1 MKIKT
6 LLLLAVTST
15 TVLCANEKLSESSS
29 NNPVEQEVAVVPQ
42 LINNNA
48 LAGDITLQ
56 SENVD
61 QLFDF
66 AGDNTLV
73 IETSDAKNIGYI
85 KEGDWVKYSNVDLTG
100 IVSFSVNLAS
110 NKVGDRTITM
120 HLDNGAGA
128 PGTAIGIVF
137 QSGKTGG
144 WQTYVDSDVAT
155 FSQSVTGV
163 QNVYFVFGAGNIN
176 VDFFTLN
183 YDASSLS
190 VSDNFKDKINYYPNP
205 VSEALTIA
213 IPAGEY
219 SQFTIIDVTGKVIKK
234 ETIQSDL
241 REVKLNVSDLSNGMY
256 LIKLK
261 GIKNRTFKFMK
272 E

>member
-15 TVLCANEKLSESSS
+15 TVLFANEKLNELSS
-29 NNPVEQEVAVVPQ
+29 NIPVEQGSGIVYEAFT
-42 LINNNA
+42 NNP

-66 AGDNTLV
+66 SGDNSLTL
-73 IETSDAKNIGYI
+73 EDNEAKNIGYI

-110 NKVGDRTITM
+110 NKEGDRTITM

-144 WQTYVDSDVAT
+144 WQTYIDSDVAT

-190 VSDNFKDKINYYPNP
+190 VSDNIKDKINYYPNP

-213 IPAGEY
+213 ISAGDY
-219 SQFTIIDVTGKVIKK
+219 NQYTILDVSGKVIKE
-234 ETIQSDL
+234 ETIQNGL
-241 REVKLNVSDLSNGMY
+241 REVKLNVSDLSKGMY
-256 LIKLK
+256 LINLK
-261 GIKNRTFKFMK
+261 GIKNSTFKFIK

>member
-15 TVLCANEKLSESSS
+15 TVLFANEKLNESSS
-29 NNPVEQEVAVVPQ
+29 NIPVEQGAGVVSEKFTNGP
-42 LINNNA
+42 

-56 SENVD
+56 SENAS

-66 AGDNTLV
+66 SGDNSLT
-73 IETSDAKNIGYI
+73 IEDNDVKNIGFI
-85 KEGDWVKYSNVDLTG
+85 KDGDWVKYANVDLTG

-110 NKVGDRTITM
+110 NKAGDRTITM

-128 PGTAIGIVF
+128 PGTAIGIVS

-155 FSQSVTGV
+155 LTQSVTGV

-190 VSDNFKDKINYYPNP
+190 VSDNIEAQINYYPNP
-205 VSEALTIA
+205 VSDALTIA
-213 IPAGEY
+213 MPNGDFNQY
-219 SQFTIIDVTGKVIKK
+219 TIIDVSGKVIKK
-234 ETIQSDL
+234 ETIQNGL
-241 REVKLNVSDLSNGMY
+241 REVKLSVSDLSKGIY

-261 GIKNRTFKFMK
+261 GIKNRTFKFIK
-272 E
+272 K